1 MEQPLW
7 FFHFSRSAVP
17 SSSQKGTWT
26 RRVFHPVKYAGWNYR
41 MQFNRFF
48 DVQPEG
54 QSIIQPGGPGPIPD
68 AFVLGAQIGVIF

>member
-1 MEQPLW
+1 M
-7 FFHFSRSAVP
+7 
-17 SSSQKGTWT
+17 
-26 RRVFHPVKYAGWNYR
+26 KYAGWNYR